1 MKKILL
7 ITPRYPFP
15 VLGGDKDRFVGIA
28 NALLSKNKIEII
40 CISNKHHKKSYK
52 NNLSSKIKIL
62 KINFFFRIFYS
73 ILFLFKFKPAQ
84 VGFYYSSFIKKY
96 INNIANNY
104 DAVILHGIRSAQY
117 LPDDFK
123 GKKIL
128 EMTDLTSLNFN
139 KIYKAMPFYNPLKYL
154 YFIDSI
160 LIKKYEDNIS
170 QKFDKIVLISKN
182 DIYEKKNITFK
193 NKISIIQS
201 GVILKKKVY
210 RFSIKN
216 YKIIFLGNIK
226 YYPNKIACYN
236 FVNNIFPAITKKFEN
251 IEFHII
257 GKINFIDKFLLK
269 KNNKIIIHGP
279 KKNIKKLLKGS
290 ICGINNVNIATG
302 FQTKILNYMSF
313 SLPTLSIKKKYNE
326 FKDNHNIVYFKNNYE
341 FIKKIFK
348 IKNNKNFSEKI
359 SRNCHSIIKKKYN
372 WDKTLHKYQKIII
385 ND

>member
-7 ITPRYPFP
+7 ITTRYPFP
-15 VLGGDKDRFVGIA
+15 ILGGDKDRFVGIA
-28 NALLSKNKIEII
+28 NALLKKNEIEII
-40 CISNKHHKKSYK
+40 CISNKYYKKNYK

-73 ILFLFKFKPAQ
+73 ILFLFRFKPAQ
-84 VGFYYSSFIKKY
+84 LGFYYSNLIKKY
-96 INNIANNY
+96 IKDVAINY
-104 DAVILHGIRSAQY
+104 DVIILHGIRSAQY
-117 LPDDFK
+117 LPDNFN
-123 GKKIL
+123 GRKIL
-128 EMTDLTSLNFN
+128 EMTDLTSLNFK

-182 DIYEKKNITFK
+182 DIYEKKKITFQK
-193 NKISIIQS
+193 KISIIPS

-210 RFSIKN
+210 KFNLKN

-236 FVNNIFPAITKKFEN
+236 FVNNIFPNLIKNFKN

-269 KNNKIIIHGP
+269 KNNKIKIHGP
-279 KKNIKKLLKGS
+279 VKNIKKLLNGS

-302 FQTKILNYMSF
+302 FQTKILSYMSYG
-313 SLPTLSIKKKYNE
+313 LPTLSFKKKYNE
-326 FKDNHNIVYFKNNYE
+326 FKDNQNIIYFENNSE
-341 FIKKIFK
+341 FVKKLFK
-348 IKNNKNFSEKI
+348 VKNNKNFSQKI
-359 SRNCHSIIKKKYN
+359 SRNCHYIIKKKYN
-372 WDKTLHKYQKIII
+372 WDKTLRKYQKIII